1 MKIFGNVKEMQ
12 YTTDNTPHVLA
23 KGVYRNIEF
32 FVLSMGTHPNVY
44 LNVSK
49 TKFDGMDY
57 DNIPLSVH
65 GGLTFSGTPTMCLY
79 GHWIGW
85 DYAHYGDYS
94 PYSSVMADGKKWTT
108 KELIA
113 DAILAIDELVDL
125 LPKPDR
131 KVIKKRL
138 SSMVTKA
145 IYLSDK
151 VSVFDTDGKEVEKY
165 LKKETRYVVSNPIVK
180 ITQTLTDFKQVQE
193 MTYRLNQLR
202 LNLKNAYKCYGLGW
216 DDHKPAFILL
226 DSKTNKAHAYW
237 FDKKYDDMFMW
248 EIFGKFEDAEKYL
261 RNMYG
266 ETSVERW
273 LTFNSSHS
281 TNKKVLTV
289 TDWIYR
295 R

>member
-1 MKIFGNVKEMQ
+1 MKNFKAIGTVKEMI
-12 YTTDNTPHVLA
+12 YSTDKIPHVLA
-23 KGVYRNIEF
+23 KGVYKDIEF
-32 FVLSMGTHPNVY
+32 FVLSMGIHPNVY
-44 LNVSK
+44 LNVSG
-49 TKFDGMDY
+49 TKFDGCHY

-65 GGLTFSGTPTMCLY
+65 GGLTFSGTPSVCLY

-94 PYSSVMADGKKWTT
+94 PYSSVMADGKKWTI
-108 KELIA
+108 KELLDEA
-113 DAILAIDELVDL
+113 VTAIDDLVDL
-125 LPKPDR
+125 LAESDK

-138 SSMVTKA
+138 SSMVT
-145 IYLSDK
+145 
-151 VSVFDTDGKEVEKY
+151 VEKY
-165 LKKETRYVVSNPIVK
+165 LKKETRYVISCPMVK
-180 ITQTLTDFKQVQE
+180 ITQTLTDFKQVKE

-202 LNLKNAYKCYGLGW
+202 GNLKNAYKCYALGW

-237 FDKKYDDMFMW
+237 FDEKYDDMFMW
-248 EIFGKFEDAEKYL
+248 EIFSNLEDAERYL

-266 ETSVERW
+266 QTSVERW
-273 LTFNSSHS
+273 LTFNSRHS